1 LNSSFTADQIVSTPR
16 CATFIPDHWAINA
29 SHPGAQLYYDS
40 VVSKWAEEGIDFIYL
55 DGVVADCGV
64 CHIAAA
70 ELVSDSLERLGNG
83 MHLFISAG
91 PPSTAIGCPFEALTE
106 LAPYVRVGSDTVDSW
121 AGSVEAGFSAY
132 TRLTA
137 PSVGPHHFGDL
148 ASLMAGKVHCN
159 SHAKGRTCGPG
170 PDYEI
175 PVSNF
180 RPRSAFVRPSVSA
193 TQGGTLCAVPA
204 SAPEPD
210 TALILPQGPESSMSE
225 DEVYSYASMVSIF
238 RSTWW
243 PSGVLSEMSDFYLKL
258 LTNDAAIRVT
268 MASTRTRQVID
279 AGSKSFAGPGIAWA
293 ADDSLESD
301 WKYVLLVNL
310 GNVTT
315 EVAVLYQEMG
325 VPAAHSCQLDEIWNG
340 TAMGRSAVGR
350 VQAQLRAHASLYV
363 RLSACGAQ

>member
-1 LNSSFTADQIVSTPR
+1 LNSAFTADQIVSTPL

-40 VVSKWAEEGIDFIYL
+40 VVSKWADEGIDFIYL
-55 DGVVADCGV
+55 DGVVGADMAKCG

-70 ELVSDSLERLGNG
+70 ELVSDSLKRLGNG

-91 PPSTAIGCPFEALTE
+91 PPGMTIGCPFEALTE

-121 AGSVEAGFSAY
+121 AGSVEAGFSQF

-137 PSVGPHHFGDL
+137 PSIGPHHFGDL

-159 SHAKGRTCGPG
+159 KQSNGRTCGPG

-175 PVSNF
+175 P
-180 RPRSAFVRPSVSA
+180 
-193 TQGGTLCAVPA
+193 
-204 SAPEPD
+204 
-210 TALILPQGPESSMSE
+210 GPESSMSE
-225 DEVYSYASMVSIF
+225 DEVYSYTSMISIF

-243 PSGVLSEMSDFYLKL
+243 PSGALSEMSDFYLKL

-279 AGSKSFAGPGIAWA
+279 AGSKSFAGPGIVWT
-293 ADDSLESD
+293 ADDNLESD
-301 WKYVLLVNL
+301 WKYVLLVNMGENL
-310 GNVTT
+310 T
-315 EVAVLYQEMG
+315 EVG
-325 VPAAHSCQLDEIWNG
+325 VELPELGIPAAHSCQLDEIWNG
-340 TAMGRSAVGR
+340 TAIGRSAVGR
-350 VQAQLRAHASLYV
+350 VRAMLRAHASLFV
-363 RLSACGAQ
+363 RLSACGAH

>member
-1 LNSSFTADQIVSTPR
+1 MHRALASKLLLLLRQILNSSFTADQIVSTPR
-16 CATFIPDHWAINA
+16 CATFIPDHWSINA

-64 CHIAAA
+64 CHISAA
-70 ELVSDSLERLGNG
+70 ELVSDSLKRLGNG

-91 PPSTAIGCPFEALTE
+91 PPGMEIGCPFEALTE

-121 AGSVEAGFSAY
+121 VGSVEAGFSAY

-159 SHAKGRTCGPG
+159 VQAKGRTCGPG

-175 PVSNF
+175 P
-180 RPRSAFVRPSVSA
+180 
-193 TQGGTLCAVPA
+193 
-204 SAPEPD
+204 
-210 TALILPQGPESSMSE
+210 GPESSMTE

-325 VPAAHSCQLDEIWNG
+325 VSAAHSCQLDEIWNG

-363 RLSACGAQ
+363 RLSACEAQ